1 MPMGYNDSTGVSYY
15 EDPLNEA
22 YLHAPIPQ
30 RPGVRISSP
39 SFQEDDLASAQPLQP
54 NNFDPL
60 DGRQAPYPHESF
72 NPIQPLAPSSESLY
86 GSHVSHQL
94 GFSPGPQSQ
103 YSSPTQPPPHVIHQV
118 RPRDSHTPT
127 PLHASPEPL
136 GVSDLSSLP
145 QRTAPKSAS
154 ASTTLFRQDLDLPPP
169 DYYSS
174 VSR

>member
-1 MPMGYNDSTGVSYY
+1 MGYNDSTGVSYY
-15 EDPLNEA
+15 EDPSGEA
-22 YLHAPIPQ
+22 YLHAPMPR

-60 DGRQAPYPHESF
+60 DGRQAPYSHESF
-72 NPIQPLAPSSESLY
+72 NPIQPLAPSPESLY

-94 GFSPGPQSQ
+94 SLSPGPPQSR
-103 YSSPTQPPPHVIHQV
+103 YGSPAQPPPPVIHQV
-118 RPRDSHTPT
+118 RPGDSYT

-136 GVSDLSSLP
+136 GVGDLSSLP

-154 ASTTLFRQDLDLPPP
+154 ASTNLFRQDPDLPPP

>member
-1 MPMGYNDSTGVSYY
+1 MGYNDPPGVSYY
-15 EDPLNEA
+15 EDPSDET

-30 RPGVRISSP
+30 RPGIHISSS

-60 DGRQAPYPHESF
+60 DGRQAPYSHESF
-72 NPIQPLAPSSESLY
+72 NPIQSLAPSPESLY

-94 GFSPGPQSQ
+94 SPSPGPPQSR
-103 YSSPTQPPPHVIHQV
+103 YSSPTQPPPPVIHQL
-118 RPRDSHTPT
+118 RPGDSFT
-127 PLHASPEPL
+127 PLHSASPEPL
-136 GVSDLSSLP
+136 GVSVS
-145 QRTAPKSAS
+145 QRTTPKLAS
-154 ASTTLFRQDLDLPPP
+154 TPTTLFRQDPDLPPP